1 MAKDRKTEHRRKKEI
16 KLTVDVCLPRVPLAL
31 VGLSVGCL
39 SAWHRATPSLLYIQL
54 LGAAHDKPYCIFIS
68 TSRSELS
75 RIRGFLTTR
84 HEHTLTFLITRSSTH
99 TRALARTYVSSR
111 VHRHLQVGKRG
122 GGKKKKKKSKRATY
136 AKDIYIYKIHVYIVA
151 TLHAQKSYRC
161 GIISIHE
168 EAINLYNL
176 FITII
181 P

>member
-99 TRALARTYVSSR
+99 SRARIHWHSR
-111 VHRHLQVGKRG
+111 VVEKGERER
-122 GGKKKKKKSKRATY
+122 GKKGEKSKNAPRTRR
-136 AKDIYIYKIHVYIVA
+136 IYKMHVYIVA
-151 TLHAQKSYRC
+151 SVHVHAEILYHRC
-161 GIISIHE
+161 SIISIHEE

>member
-84 HEHTLTFLITRSSTH
+84 HEHTLTFLITRSSTY
-99 TRALARTYVSSR
+99 TRARAYVRIEPRTPTFTGR
-111 VHRHLQVGKRG
+111 KK
-122 GGKKKKKKSKRATY
+122 GGKKRKKSKRATY
-136 AKDIYIYKIHVYIVA
+136 AKDIYKIHVYIVA
-151 TLHAQKSYRC
+151 MLHAQKSYRC
-161 GIISIHE
+161 SIISIHE

>member
-1 MAKDRKTEHRRKKEI
+1 MKEKWRKIGKTEHRRKKEI

-84 HEHTLTFLITRSSTH
+84 HEHTLTFLITRSSTY
-99 TRALARTYVSSR
+99 TR
-111 VHRHLQVGKRG
+111 VHWHSQVGKKRRKGKGRG
-122 GGKKKKKKSKRATY
+122 KTRHVREG
-136 AKDIYIYKIHVYIVA
+136 YKIHVYIVA

-161 GIISIHE
+161 SIISIHE